1 MRFALQKLSGLLNFN
16 QYLIIML
23 MIRRLAIGL
32 WCWMVVAVV
41 PALAQFEPSVR
52 LELPISQNSEDVFDV
67 TPLGDRGVL
76 VNVRQGDYYSSA
88 PTKFLFKR
96 YDTNLKQLWTA
107 EYKIESYYE
116 PVRSCRTEHYLYWLM
131 KEDENE
137 KISVLRLNLEDGSM
151 ESFKGDLVT
160 PMEIFHFKVLDN
172 IAYLGGYYR
181 SRPVVV
187 SFSFFDLTSK
197 VLPGLYTNHI
207 QLNNIEVDEYRR
219 LVHVMT
225 DATHQRNCEFTVRT
239 YSYEGKLLRTVNLDG
254 NEHSLISGKLLPL
267 NDEESLLVGNYS
279 NDCTP
284 YSQGVYISRIRNA
297 VAPLDVDKEGNN
309 MVVTTTEET
318 RYIDFS
324 ELQNFFNYMKP
335 KRQQK
340 MLERLARRKDQG
352 KDTKFRYRLLVHDL
366 IPTEEGLMLVA
377 EVYYPQYRGS
387 SYPFIGSTRS
397 FDRYQE
403 GYRYTHAFM
412 CGFDKKGR
420 LLWDNS
426 LPIPDLTSY
435 DLHPMVQVL
444 RTGNATV
451 LAYPHEGEINSE
463 VIEGGKVVRE
473 REKYSLKKLAENE
486 KVVYSENDQL
496 EAWYDGHFLACGFQK
511 ISTDRS
517 LAPPREVF
525 YINKV
530 TCNLSEPNHNP
541 SSRSEAPDKTTQ
553 KTSGSKQR

>member
-1 MRFALQKLSGLLNFN
+1 M
-16 QYLIIML
+16 
-23 MIRRLAIGL
+23 
-32 WCWMVVAVV
+32 

-52 LELPISQNSEDVFDV
+52 LELPISQNSEEFFDV
-67 TPLGDRGVL
+67 TTLGTKGVL
-76 VNVRQGDYYSSA
+76 INIRHGDYYSSA
-88 PTKFLFKR
+88 PTKFSFKR
-96 YDTNLKQLWTA
+96 YDTDLKLLWATDH
-107 EYKIESYYE
+107 KIDPFYE

-131 KEDENE
+131 KETANE
-137 KISVLRLNLEDGSM
+137 KIAILRVNLDDGSM
-151 ESFKGDLVT
+151 ETFRGGLVT
-160 PMEIFHFKVLDN
+160 PMDIFHFKVLDN

-197 VLPGLYTNHI
+197 VLPGLYSNHI
-207 QLNNIEVDEYRR
+207 QLNDIEVDEQRR

-239 YSYEGKLLRTVNLDG
+239 YSYEGKLIRTVNLDG
-254 NEHSLISGKLLPL
+254 KEHSLISGKLLPL

-284 YSQGVYISRIRNA
+284 YSQGVYITRIRNSA
-297 VAPLDVDKEGNN
+297 ATTGASATGENMTITAPED
-309 MVVTTTEET
+309 T

-324 ELQNFFNYMKP
+324 ELRNFFNYMKP

-340 MLERLARRKDQG
+340 MIERLARRKDQG

-366 IPTEEGLMLVA
+366 VPTEEGLMLIA

-387 SYPFIGSTRS
+387 AYPYMGSGRS

-403 GYRYTHAFM
+403 GYRYTHAFL
-412 CGFDKKGR
+412 CGFDKKGK

-426 LPIPDLTSY
+426 LPIPDLSSY
-435 DLHPMVQVL
+435 DLHQMVQVS
-444 RTGNATV
+444 RHGNTTV
-451 LAYPHEGEINSE
+451 LAYPHDGEINAE
-463 VIEGGKVVRE
+463 VIQGAKVVRE
-473 REKYSLKKLAENE
+473 QEKYSLKKLGDNE

-530 TCNLSEPNHNP
+530 TRSLKDLDARP
-541 SSRSEAPDKTTQ
+541 SDRSANQDETDTTR
-553 KTSGSKQR
+553 KTSGSKQ

>member
-1 MRFALQKLSGLLNFN
+1 MIKRLTIGLLSWV
-16 QYLIIML
+16 L
-23 MIRRLAIGL
+23 
-32 WCWMVVAVV
+32 VACL
-41 PALAQFEPSVR
+41 PAFAQFEPSVR
-52 LELPISQNSEDVFDV
+52 LELPTNQNADESFDV
-67 TPLGDRGVL
+67 TTLGERGVL
-76 VNVRQGDYYSSA
+76 VNVRHGDYYSSA
-88 PTKFLFKR
+88 PTKFSFKR
-96 YDTNLKQLWTA
+96 YDTDLKLLWSA
-107 EYKIESYYE
+107 EYKIDSYYE
-116 PVRSCRTEHYLYWLM
+116 PIRSCRTEHYLYWLM
-131 KEDENE
+131 KENSNE
-137 KISVLRLNLEDGSM
+137 KITVLRLNLNDGAM
-151 ESFKGDLVT
+151 ETYKGDLVT
-160 PMEIFHFKVLDN
+160 QMDIFHFKVLDN

-207 QLNNIEVDEYRR
+207 QLNNIEVDEQRR

-284 YSQGVYISRIRNA
+284 YSQGVYITRIRNSA
-297 VAPLDVDKEGNN
+297 AISGETPAGNN
-309 MVVTTTEET
+309 MAITPTEDT

-340 MLERLARRKDQG
+340 LLERLARRKDQG

-366 IPTEEGLMLVA
+366 VPTDEGLMLLA

-387 SYPFIGSTRS
+387 SYPYMGSNRS
-397 FDRYQE
+397 FDRSQE
-403 GYRYTHAFM
+403 GYRYTHAFL
-412 CGFDKKGR
+412 CGFDKKGK

-426 LPIPDLTSY
+426 LSIPDLTSY
-435 DLHPMVQVL
+435 DLHQMVQVS
-444 RTGNATV
+444 RYGNATV
-451 LAYPHEGEINSE
+451 LAYPHDGELHSE

-473 REKYSLKKLAENE
+473 REKYSLKQLKENE

-511 ISTDRS
+511 ISTERS

-530 TCNLSEPNHNP
+530 TCNLAEATDNP
-541 SSRSEAPDKTTQ
+541 SSRSETPDKATR

>member
-1 MRFALQKLSGLLNFN
+1 MTKRLVIALWSWL
-16 QYLIIML
+16 
-23 MIRRLAIGL
+23 
-32 WCWMVVAVV
+32 VVALM
-41 PALAQFEPSVR
+41 PAWAQFEPSAR
-52 LELPISQNSEDVFDV
+52 LELPISQNSEELFDV
-67 TPLGDRGVL
+67 TTLGNKGVL
-76 VNVRQGDYYSSA
+76 LNVRHGDFYSSA
-88 PTKFLFKR
+88 PTKFSFKR
-96 YDTNLKQLWTA
+96 YDTNLKQLWAT
-107 EYKIESYYE
+107 EYKIDSYYE
-116 PVRSCRTEHYLYWLM
+116 PIRSCRTEHYLYWLL
-131 KEDENE
+131 KENSNE
-137 KISVLRLNLEDGSM
+137 KITVLRLNLDDGM
-151 ESFKGDLVT
+151 IETYKGDLVT
-160 PMEIFHFKVLDN
+160 QMDIFHFKVLDN

-207 QLNNIEVDEYRR
+207 QLNNIEVDEQRR

-284 YSQGVYISRIRNA
+284 YSQGVYITRIRNA
-297 VAPLDVDKEGNN
+297 AAMTGETGNN
-309 MVVTTTEET
+309 MAITPTEDT
-318 RYIDFS
+318 RFIDFS

-340 MLERLARRKDQG
+340 LLERLARRKDQG

-366 IPTEEGLMLVA
+366 VPTDEGLMLLA

-387 SYPFIGSTRS
+387 AYPYLGSGRS

-403 GYRYTHAFM
+403 GYRYTHAFL
-412 CGFDKKGR
+412 CGFDKKGK

-426 LPIPDLTSY
+426 ISIPDLTSY
-435 DLHPMVQVL
+435 DLNQMVQVA
-444 RTGNATV
+444 RHGDATI
-451 LAYPHEGEINSE
+451 LAYPHEGEINAE

-473 REKYSLKKLAENE
+473 REKYSLKKLAGNE

-525 YINKV
+525 YMNKV
-530 TCNLSEPNHNP
+530 VSNLEKLSDSP
-541 SSRSEAPDKTTQ
+541 SSRSDSSENATR
-553 KTSGSKQR
+553 KTSGSKQ

>member
-1 MRFALQKLSGLLNFN
+1 
-16 QYLIIML
+16 ML
-23 MIRRLAIGL
+23 MINRLTIGL
-32 WCWMVVAVV
+32 WCWMLVACI
-41 PALAQFEPSVR
+41 PAMAQFEPSIR
-52 LELPISQNSEDVFDV
+52 LELPISQNSEEFFDV
-67 TPLGDRGVL
+67 TTLGDQGVL
-76 VNVRQGDYYSSA
+76 VNVRHGDYYSSA
-88 PTKFLFKR
+88 PTKFSFKR
-96 YDTNLKQLWTA
+96 YDTDLKLLWSTD
-107 EYKIESYYE
+107 YKIDAFYE
-116 PVRSCRTEHYLYWLM
+116 PVRSARTEHYLYWLL
-131 KEDENE
+131 KETANE
-137 KISVLRLNLEDGSM
+137 KIAILRINLTDGAM
-151 ESFKGDLVT
+151 ETYRGDLVT
-160 PMEIFHFKVLDN
+160 PMDIFHFKVLDN

-207 QLNNIEVDEYRR
+207 QLNNIEVDEQRR

-239 YSYEGKLLRTVNLDG
+239 YSYEGKLIRTVNLDG
-254 NEHSLISGKLLPL
+254 NKHSLISGKLLPL
-267 NDEESLLVGNYS
+267 NDDESLLVGNYS

-284 YSQGVYISRIRNA
+284 YSQGVYITRIRNA
-297 VAPLDVDKEGNN
+297 ASPVGESTVITP
-309 MVVTTTEET
+309 TEDT

-340 MLERLARRKDQG
+340 MIERLARRKDQG

-366 IPTEEGLMLVA
+366 VPTDEGLMLIA

-387 SYPFIGSTRS
+387 SYPYLGAGRS

-403 GYRYTHAFM
+403 GYRYTHAFL
-412 CGFDKKGR
+412 CGFDKKGK

-426 LPIPDLTSY
+426 LPIPDLSSY
-435 DLHPMVQVL
+435 DLNQMVQVS
-444 RTGNATV
+444 RQGNTTI
-451 LAYPHEGEINSE
+451 LAYPHDGEIHAE
-463 VIEGGKVVRE
+463 VIQGGKVVRE
-473 REKYSLKKLAENE
+473 QEKYSLKKLRENE
-486 KVVYSENDQL
+486 KVVYSENEQL

-530 TCNLSEPNHNP
+530 TRIPDDPDTRP
-541 SSRSEAPDKTTQ
+541 SSRSASPDDTNATR
-553 KTSGSKQR
+553 KTSGSKQK